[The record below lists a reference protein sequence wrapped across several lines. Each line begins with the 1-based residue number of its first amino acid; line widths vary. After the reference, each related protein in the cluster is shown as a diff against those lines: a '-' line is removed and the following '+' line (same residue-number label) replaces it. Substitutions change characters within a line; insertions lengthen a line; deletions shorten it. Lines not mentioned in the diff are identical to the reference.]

1 MIVVNYLRF
10 LLTLYMV
17 QRPSVCDGSCSPV
30 LSSAGNLDHD
40 RATKFPVSPVP
51 ILGVTVFNDML
62 PIHVLV
68 EKSTNYY
75 NNKIR
80 VILHKFIS

>member
-1 MIVVNYLRF
+1 
-10 LLTLYMV
+10 MV

-30 LSSAGNLDHD
+30 LSSAGYVDHD
-40 RATKFPVSPVP
+40 RATKLTVSPVL